1 MLVMRQRSSRSR
13 GGAGGGGVEADGG
26 DAKVGG
32 QHVVV

>member
-1 MLVMRQRSSRSR
+1 MLVMRQRSSSR